1 MAALII
7 EPVLGEG
14 GYLPT
19 SSMFMNALR
28 EFCNTHGILLI
39 ADEVQSG
46 YGRTGKMFAVEHTDT
61 RPDILIAAK
70 GIASGYPL
78 ASVITRSE
86 ISAKQSAGCMGGT
99 YGGNAVAC
107 AAAIAT
113 LDVFEQEDLLGN
125 VHKRSAQAFNSLA
138 KMETDF
144 PDVIG
149 EVRGRGLMIGVEFDP
164 QFKGIAAA
172 VANRCMEKDMLLLVT
187 GVHETVRL
195 IPPLTISEKEM
206 ADGMQAL
213 EDSIAEIADEVGL
226 ARKQAAN

>member
-1 MAALII
+1 MHAGPLPAGTYFAPFPYAYQGISEDHALRQLHLLLKQQVAATEVAALII

-86 ISAKQSAGCMGGT
+86 ISAK
-99 YGGNAVAC
+99 
-107 AAAIAT
+107 
-113 LDVFEQEDLLGN
+113 
-125 VHKRSAQAFNSLA
+125 
-138 KMETDF
+138 
-144 PDVIG
+144 
-149 EVRGRGLMIGVEFDP
+149 
-164 QFKGIAAA
+164 
-172 VANRCMEKDMLLLVT
+172 
-187 GVHETVRL
+187 
-195 IPPLTISEKEM
+195 
-206 ADGMQAL
+206 
-213 EDSIAEIADEVGL
+213 
-226 ARKQAAN
+226 